1 MKMSQFIFFTKN
13 ISTLKKVVIF
23 KEMPVV
29 VLHVPKKN
37 QWMQSTILVN
47 LFYKKYIVTIR
58 EFPHMDN
65 EQ

>member
-29 VLHVPKKN
+29 VLHAPKKISGCKVLF
-37 QWMQSTILVN
+37 WLI

-58 EFPHMDN
+58 EFPHMDK
-65 EQ
+65 